1 MLRGRK
7 QQRGSVDGLLVDVRT
22 GRGRALVVH
31 GDPGIGKPAALGYA
45 AETAPQF
52 QVARGEGVESE
63 RGLPF
68 AALRQ
73 LCGGML
79 DRLDGLPD
87 PPGDA
92 LGVAFGLRCGGAP
105 DRFLVGMAVLG
116 LLSEVAAD
124 DPLLCLIDAAQ
135 GLDQASPHALPCVAC
150 RLDAERVGIIPE
162 SGHAPSTGR
171 DEQSPAWG
179 CC

>member
-7 QQRGSVDGLLVDVRT
+7 QQRGSLDGLLVDVRT
-22 GRGRALVVH
+22 GRGRALVV
-31 GDPGIGKPAALGYA
+31 GDPGIGKTAAPGYA

-52 QVARGEGVESE
+52 QVARAEGVESE

-92 LGVAFGLRCGGAP
+92 LGVAFGLLCGGAP
-105 DRFLVGMAVLG
+105 DSFLVGMAGLG

-135 GLDQASPHALPCVAC
+135 RLDQASPHALACVAC
-150 RLDAERVGIIPE
+150 RLDDERVGLLVE
-162 SGHAPSTGR
+162 SGHAASTGR
-171 DEQSPAWG
+171 DELSPAWG